1 MKVGWN
7 CLKHLKNG
15 WDRTEGREQKD
26 FKKGGGGKLG
36 HGVGALK
43 RGAGIP
49 LQTMD
54 MQFGFMPGC
63 GTTDATFSETYIV
76 AGNFLEK
83 KIINFP
89 FVLKGFLQGSQLKAL
104 LPMRKLEIDEWIIQP
119 GQETNCNPACSCN
132 ECAVE

>member
-1 MKVGWN
+1 M
-7 CLKHLKNG
+7 
-15 WDRTEGREQKD
+15 
-26 FKKGGGGKLG
+26 
-36 HGVGALK
+36 GALK

-83 KIINFP
+83 KN
-89 FVLKGFLQGSQLKAL
+89 
-104 LPMRKLEIDEWIIQP
+104 
-119 GQETNCNPACSCN
+119 N
-132 ECAVE
+132 

>member
-1 MKVGWN
+1 M
-7 CLKHLKNG
+7 
-15 WDRTEGREQKD
+15 
-26 FKKGGGGKLG
+26 
-36 HGVGALK
+36 GALK

-132 ECAVE
+132 GCAVEWEVN